1 MNEETILIVDDDQ
14 DIVEFISVLLAKE
27 QYRSIQASSAEEA
40 LGHLENG
47 DIQLIVLDVMMP
59 VIDGMELCRRIR
71 RVNRFRSSC

>member
-1 MNEETILIVDDDQ
+1 M
-14 DIVEFISVLLAKE
+14 LAKE